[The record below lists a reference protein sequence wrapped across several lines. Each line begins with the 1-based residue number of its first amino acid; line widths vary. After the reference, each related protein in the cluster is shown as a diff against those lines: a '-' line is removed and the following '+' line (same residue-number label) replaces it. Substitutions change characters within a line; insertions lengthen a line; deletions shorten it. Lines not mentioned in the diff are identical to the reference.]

1 MGTPEAMYNSSGEQ
15 TWSCDLDSY
24 GRVRKHS
31 GNLCDC
37 PWRYQGQFEDEETG
51 LYYNRFRYYD
61 PNAGNYIS
69 QDPIRLLGGNPTL
82 YGYVKDSNTWVDI
95 YGLNVFWSGGK
106 AAQKAAE
113 EFAKNEGGIRTILET
128 TDLGKAAAELADE
141 ASAKGIPWPEGG
153 GVAFDM
159 ASEEFAL
166 NAVSDY
172 KAGKLDSVDI
182 FIDVD
187 NYAKYGTP
195 TWERIEK
202 PILESNNVPI
212 KEHKFNSG
220 LH

>member
-1 MGTPEAMYNSSGEQ
+1 
-15 TWSCDLDSY
+15 
-24 GRVRKHS
+24 
-31 GNLCDC
+31 
-37 PWRYQGQFEDEETG
+37 
-51 LYYNRFRYYD
+51 
-61 PNAGNYIS
+61 
-69 QDPIRLLGGNPTL
+69 
-82 YGYVKDSNTWVDI
+82 
-95 YGLNVFWSGGK
+95 
-106 AAQKAAE
+106 
-113 EFAKNEGGIRTILET
+113 
-128 TDLGKAAAELADE
+128 
-141 ASAKGIPWPEGG
+141 
-153 GVAFDM
+153 M

-187 NYAKYGTP
+187 NYGKYGAP